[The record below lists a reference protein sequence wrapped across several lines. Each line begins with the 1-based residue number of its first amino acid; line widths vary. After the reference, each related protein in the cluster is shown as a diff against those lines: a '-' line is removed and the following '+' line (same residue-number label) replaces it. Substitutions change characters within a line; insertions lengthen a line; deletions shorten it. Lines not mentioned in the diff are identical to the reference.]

1 LVTILVAT
9 TIGLFVSRGP
19 RHTKEMVQQR
29 LTANPSDDP
38 VLAQALSPDGK
49 YLAFADQSGLRLRL
63 VKTGETQRLAQ
74 LEVSALAWFPDGTK
88 ILATAAEPGHSP
100 ALWTVSVL
108 GGVPRELR
116 RDAARAS
123 VSPDGSLVS
132 FLSDSTFL
140 SDFTE
145 DVAHSIWLMGANC
158 EDARKILAAPQT
170 EWFTALTWS
179 PNGRR
184 VAYVR
189 NSVAGGKHNGTLETS
204 DTNGGNRTIILSE
217 PNLVI

>member
-1 LVTILVAT
+1 
-9 TIGLFVSRGP
+9 
-19 RHTKEMVQQR
+19 MVQQR

-145 DVAHSIWLMGANC
+145 DVAHSIWLMGANG